1 MTVPEPPAAERNY
14 GKHWVWFVG
23 LLSVMGVLG
32 FLAAVVLMLP
42 LAMATDPCHEGVTDK
57 VCQLSAKGQN
67 VLVWIPW
74 MCLVAGTVLAVAGA
88 AVAERRKWTPLIGI
102 PVGIL
107 GYVAMIPIGYWLA
120 FAV

>member
-1 MTVPEPPAAERNY
+1 MTTPDLPAAEHNQ
-14 GKHWVWFVG
+14 GKHWVWFVV
-23 LLSVMGVLG
+23 LLGVMGVFG
-32 FLAAVVLMLP
+32 FVVAFVMMLP

-88 AVAERRKWTPLIGI
+88 AVAAWRKWTPLIGI
-102 PVGIL
+102 PVGIF
-107 GYVAMIPIGYWLA
+107 GYVAMIAIGYWLA

>member
-1 MTVPEPPAAERNY
+1 MTTPDLPAAEPNQ
-14 GKHWVWFVG
+14 GKHWVWFVV
-23 LLSVMGVLG
+23 LLGVMGVFG
-32 FLAAVVLMLP
+32 FVIAFVMMLP

-74 MCLVAGTVLAVAGA
+74 MCLVTGTVLAVAGA
-88 AVAERRKWTPLIGI
+88 AVAAWRKWTPLIGI
-102 PVGIL
+102 PVGIF
-107 GYVAMIPIGYWLA
+107 GYVAMIAIGYWLA

>member
-1 MTVPEPPAAERNY
+1 MTAPEPPAAERNY

-107 GYVAMIPIGYWLA
+107 GYVAMIPIGYWVA

>member
-32 FLAAVVLMLP
+32 FAAAVVLMLP

-57 VCQLSAKGQN
+57 VCQLSAKDQN

>member
-1 MTVPEPPAAERNY
+1 MTTPDLPAAERNQ
-14 GKHWVWFVG
+14 GKHWVWFVV
-23 LLSVMGVLG
+23 LLGVMGVFG
-32 FLAAVVLMLP
+32 FVVASVMMLP

-74 MCLVAGTVLAVAGA
+74 MCLVTGTVLAVAGA
-88 AVAERRKWTPLIGI
+88 AVAAWRKWTPLIGI
-102 PVGIL
+102 PVGIF
-107 GYVAMIPIGYWLA
+107 GYVGMIAIGYWLA

>member
-32 FLAAVVLMLP
+32 FAAAVVLMLP